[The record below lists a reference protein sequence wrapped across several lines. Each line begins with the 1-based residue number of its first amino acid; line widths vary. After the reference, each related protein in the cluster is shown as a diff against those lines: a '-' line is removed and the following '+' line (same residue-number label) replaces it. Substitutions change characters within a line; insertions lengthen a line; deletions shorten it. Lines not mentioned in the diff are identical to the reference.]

1 MEVKILNDRNIP
13 TGIEFY
19 SRYLRSDL
27 LYRNLYLAA
36 ACQRFADNKTDLAI
50 VGQQY
55 SELLCLMA
63 LFSKQEWA
71 SLYALHY
78 RVHKLLSEPA
88 ADQVKKRSAN

>member
-19 SRYLRSDL
+19 SRYLRSNRL
-27 LYRNLYLAA
+27 HRNWYIWA
-36 ACQRFADNKTDLAI
+36 ACQRLADSKTDLAL
-50 VGQQY
+50 VRQQY

-63 LFSKQEWA
+63 LFSKEEWVG
-71 SLYALHY
+71 LYAIHF
-78 RVHKLLSEPA
+78 RAHKLLSEPA